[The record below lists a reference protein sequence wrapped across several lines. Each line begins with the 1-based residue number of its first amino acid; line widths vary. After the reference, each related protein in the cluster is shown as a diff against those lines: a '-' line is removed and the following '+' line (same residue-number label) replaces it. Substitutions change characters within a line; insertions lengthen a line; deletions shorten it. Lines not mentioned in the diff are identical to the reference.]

1 MSLFT
6 PATALLYKKTE
17 QSDEIKARS
26 LDEPPES
33 LKEDKKKV
41 VLRR

>member
-26 LDEPPES
+26 LDEPPEGA
-33 LKEDKKKV
+33 
-41 VLRR
+41 